1 MENLQEL
8 VLEEDME
15 VLEWSVEED
24 MEEAMMKDLTPSISS
39 MEYMMT
45 STTLTL
51 VKLELVIREVML
63 RESTLLLFLM
73 VGFNMWSTMLMV
85 DMVGL
90 WWMLSMMGR
99 LDILMLYIMVDMD
112 MEVFEGHIELLD
124 I

>member
-51 VKLELVIREVML
+51 VKFFL
-63 RESTLLLFLM
+63 RVKFVYYHNS
-73 VGFNMWSTMLMV
+73 
-85 DMVGL
+85 
-90 WWMLSMMGR
+90 
-99 LDILMLYIMVDMD
+99 
-112 MEVFEGHIELLD
+112 
-124 I
+124 